1 VASVESI
8 IKSIGI
14 PNLDVILM
22 VVVVVSFV
30 IGLVLFGT
38 YCLNKALDRNLG

>member
-1 VASVESI
+1 MATIEALL
-8 IKSIGI
+8 KATGI

-22 VVVVVSFV
+22 VVVVVTLV

-38 YCLNKALDRNLG
+38 YYLNRALDRSAG

>member
-1 VASVESI
+1 MAKIDDIVKA
-8 IKSIGI
+8 IGI

-22 VVVVVSFV
+22 VIVIVSFV

-38 YCLNKALDRNLG
+38 YCLNKALDRSAG

>member
-1 VASVESI
+1 MASIESI
-8 IKSIGI
+8 LKSTGI

-22 VVVVVSFV
+22 VIVVVSFV